1 MKKSFL
7 LLARGRSGSGKLQQD
22 RDDGPAAGLGHRL
35 RQEHGSAMPW
45 NRRLRTTRTLPPRES
60 TISSY
65 SADTKAST
73 TYSERRRP
81 GEQAIGTKVTKAA
94 DSWTYS
100 PVRYWVEDKT
110 YDFAAYS
117 PDLTDVATVAADA
130 ANKAIS
136 FTNFVSDKDHQHDLI
151 YAHVSNATHE
161 QKVQFSFSHAL
172 SMIRFTFK
180 SAFGENT
187 TLHIKDFKFY
197 GMSLQGNYSYRTDK
211 MDWSSHTNSA
221 IESTA
226 FTNSDLEI
234 PGTEEKVTDDYLVI
248 PQSVPAQTMT
258 VSFTAEIWTNGA
270 EAATKSK
277 PISVQLQT
285 LENGWTA
292 GQCYNYTVTIDGEN
306 LEMKPIEFGDPT
318 VTEWPNKPDRHT
330 GRGFRCKQEFRSIRR
345 YGWKTS

>member
-7 LLARGRSGSGKLQQD
+7 LLAGVAAALASCSKTETTD
-22 RDDGPAAGLGHRL
+22 RP
-35 RQEHGSAMPW
+35 QGSAIGFAGAW
-45 NRRLRTTRTLPPRES
+45 IGHTVESKAQNDANITTE
-60 TISSY
+60 
-65 SADTKAST
+65 A
-73 TYSERRRP
+73 

-117 PDLTDVATVAADA
+117 PDLTGVATVAADV

-136 FTNFVSDKDHQHDLI
+136 FTNFVSDKDRQHDLI

-161 QKVQFSFSHAL
+161 RKVQFSFSHAL

-180 SAFGENT
+180 SAFGKNT

-197 GMSLQGNYSYRTDK
+197 GMSLQGNYSYQTNEME
-211 MDWSSHTNSA
+211 MDWNGHTNVA
-221 IESTA
+221 TDGTA
-226 FTNSDLEI
+226 FTNSELEI
-234 PGTEEKVTDDYLVI
+234 PGTEGNVTDDYLVI

-277 PISVQLQT
+277 PVSVRLQT

-318 VTEWPNKPDRHT
+318 VTEWPDEPTDIPV
-330 GRGFRCKQEFRSIRR
+330 EIPM
-345 YGWKTS
+345 

>member
-1 MKKSFL
+1 M
-7 LLARGRSGSGKLQQD
+7 
-22 RDDGPAAGLGHRL
+22 
-35 RQEHGSAMPW
+35 
-45 NRRLRTTRTLPPRES
+45 
-60 TISSY
+60 
-65 SADTKAST
+65 
-73 TYSERRRP
+73 
-81 GEQAIGTKVTKAA
+81 
-94 DSWTYS
+94 
-100 PVRYWVEDKT
+100 EDKT

-117 PDLTDVATVAADA
+117 PDLTGVATVAADV

-136 FTNFVSDKDHQHDLI
+136 FTNFVSDKDRQHDLI

-161 QKVQFSFSHAL
+161 RKVQFSFSHAL

-180 SAFGENT
+180 SAFGKNT

-197 GMSLQGNYSYRTDK
+197 GMSLQGNYSYQTNEME
-211 MDWSSHTNSA
+211 MDWNGHTNVA
-221 IESTA
+221 TDGTA
-226 FTNSDLEI
+226 FTNSELEI
-234 PGTEEKVTDDYLVI
+234 PGTEGNVTDDYLVI

-277 PISVQLQT
+277 PVSVRLQT

-318 VTEWPNKPDRHT
+318 VTEWPDEPTDIPV
-330 GRGFRCKQEFRSIRR
+330 EIPM
-345 YGWKTS
+345 

>member
-7 LLARGRSGSGKLQQD
+7 LLAGVAAALASCSKTETTD
-22 RDDGPAAGLGHRL
+22 RP
-35 RQEHGSAMPW
+35 QGSAIGFAGAW
-45 NRRLRTTRTLPPRES
+45 IGHAVESKAQNDANITTEGIDHFFVFGGYEGFNNVFGTAE
-60 TISSY
+60 
-65 SADTKAST
+65 A
-73 TYSERRRP
+73 
-81 GEQAIGTKVTKAA
+81 GEQAIGTKVTKKAA

-117 PDLTDVATVAADA
+117 PDLTDVATVAADV

-136 FTNFVSDKDHQHDLI
+136 FTNFISDKDRQHDLI
-151 YAHVSNATHE
+151 YASVSNATHE

-197 GMSLQGNYSYRTDK
+197 GMSLQGNYSFQTDE
-211 MDWSSHTNSA
+211 MDWGGHTNSA

-234 PGTEEKVTDDYLVI
+234 SGTEEEATDDYLVI
-248 PQSVPAQTMT
+248 PQSVPARAMT
-258 VSFTAEIWTNGA
+258 VSFTAEIWTKGA
-270 EAATKSK
+270 EAATKSR

-318 VTEWPNKPDRHT
+318 VTEWPNKPTDIPV
-330 GRGFRCKQEFRSIRR
+330 EIPM
-345 YGWKTS
+345 

>member
-1 MKKSFL
+1 M
-7 LLARGRSGSGKLQQD
+7 
-22 RDDGPAAGLGHRL
+22 
-35 RQEHGSAMPW
+35 
-45 NRRLRTTRTLPPRES
+45 
-60 TISSY
+60 
-65 SADTKAST
+65 
-73 TYSERRRP
+73 
-81 GEQAIGTKVTKAA
+81 
-94 DSWTYS
+94 
-100 PVRYWVEDKT
+100 EDKT

-117 PDLTDVATVAADA
+117 PDLTGVATVAADV

-136 FTNFVSDKDHQHDLI
+136 FTNFVSDKDRQHDLI

-161 QKVQFSFSHAL
+161 RKVQFSFSHAL

-197 GMSLQGNYSYRTDK
+197 GMNSQGNYSYRTDK
-211 MDWSSHTNSA
+211 MDWDNHTTPV

-277 PISVQLQT
+277 PITVQLQT

-292 GQCYNYTVTIDGEN
+292 GQCYNYTVTIDGGESGN
-306 LEMKPIEFGDPT
+306 EADRVRRSDRNGMAGRARPT
-318 VTEWPNKPDRHT
+318 Y
-330 GRGFRCKQEFRSIRR
+330 GRGSDVNRNSGLSDDTVGKHRNGSGGVEPIGKPGGNDMTAYRFRRVSGRKAGSLPLSPPGRKIHRKSMSER
-345 YGWKTS
+345 